1 MSQLLR
7 LFQDKRAKIHHH
19 VDTLCLDG
27 RWYHLLWDI
36 PICDFAKRQY
46 IYNCCNFG
54 INAGEFFQWLVSFF
68 LHFVKER
75 EREYKD
81 NISASLFYSKNIIL
95 SCGNQ
100 DLGNG
105 KKRGTEQ
112 KESNVQPYKEQC
124 SSSLEGINIGRG
136 NLVLRPQS

>member
-1 MSQLLR
+1 MVGV
-7 LFQDKRAKIHHH
+7 I
-19 VDTLCLDG
+19 
-27 RWYHLLWDI
+27 
-36 PICDFAKRQY
+36 
-46 IYNCCNFG
+46 
-54 INAGEFFQWLVSFF
+54 F

-81 NISASLFYSKNIIL
+81 NISASLFYSKNIML

-112 KESNVQPYKEQC
+112 KESNV
-124 SSSLEGINIGRG
+124 
-136 NLVLRPQS
+136 